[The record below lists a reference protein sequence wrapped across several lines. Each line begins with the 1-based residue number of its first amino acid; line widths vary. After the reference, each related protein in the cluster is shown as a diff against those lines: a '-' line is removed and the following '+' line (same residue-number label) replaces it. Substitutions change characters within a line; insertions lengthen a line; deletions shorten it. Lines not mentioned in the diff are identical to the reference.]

1 MEQKLKIKQEAWKF
15 YKDLVIEQLQINS
28 LKNMLKMRLDNKIDL
43 LVV

>member
-28 LKNMLKMRLDNKIDL
+28 LKNMLKMRLDN
-43 LVV
+43 